1 MEITLKGKRVIISG
15 AATGI
20 GRATAL
26 SMHELGAEVMTCDID
41 VEKLREME
49 EEIKTFACDVSD
61 SSAVDKMFQQIEDSG
76 LDILVNNAGIS
87 GPTKLIENI
96 TDDEWRKCMAVC
108 IDSQFYCTRRAV
120 PIFKQQQNGVII
132 NLISGAG
139 IMGYPTR
146 SPYVAA
152 KWAVTGL
159 TKSLAMELGPDNIR
173 VNGIVPGNVSGD
185 RLERVISAHAEVDK
199 QNTETVR
206 RLYKIGTS
214 MQCFVDPE
222 EIAELICF
230 LSSDRA
236 KHISGQILGVDGNTE
251 TLYPRN

>member
-1 MEITLKGKRVIISG
+1 MEITLKGKRVFISG
-15 AATGI
+15 AAAGI

-26 SMHELGAEVMTCDID
+26 SMHKLGAEVIICDID
-41 VEKLREME
+41 AEKLRDME

-61 SSAVDKMFQQIEDSG
+61 STAVDTMFQQIENYG
-76 LDILVNNAGIS
+76 LDILVNNAGIA

-96 TDDEWRKCMAVC
+96 TDDEWRDCMAVC
-108 IDSQFYCTRRAV
+108 IDSQFYCSRRAV

-159 TKSLAMELGPDNIR
+159 TKSLAM
-173 VNGIVPGNVSGD
+173 
-185 RLERVISAHAEVDK
+185 
-199 QNTETVR
+199 
-206 RLYKIGTS
+206 
-214 MQCFVDPE
+214 
-222 EIAELICF
+222 
-230 LSSDRA
+230 
-236 KHISGQILGVDGNTE
+236 
-251 TLYPRN
+251 

>member
-1 MEITLKGKRVIISG
+1 MEITLKGKRVFISG
-15 AATGI
+15 AAAGI

-26 SMHELGAEVMTCDID
+26 SMHKLGAEVIICDID
-41 VEKLREME
+41 AEKLRDME

-61 SSAVDKMFQQIEDSG
+61 STAVDTMFQQIENYG
-76 LDILVNNAGIS
+76 LDILVNNAGIA

-96 TDDEWRKCMAVC
+96 TDDEWRDCMAVC

-120 PIFKQQQNGVII
+120 PIFKQQKNGVII

-159 TKSLAMELGPDNIR
+159 TKSLAMELGTDNIR

-185 RLERVISAHAEVDK
+185 RLERVISAHADAEKLD
-199 QNTETVR
+199 TETVR
-206 RLYKIGTS
+206 RMYKIGTS
-214 MQCFVDPE
+214 MQCFVNPE

-230 LSSDRA
+230 LSSDSA
-236 KHISGQILGVDGNTE
+236 KHISGQIVGVDGNTE
-251 TLYPRN
+251 TLYPRS

>member
-26 SMHELGAEVMTCDID
+26 SMHGLGAEVMICDID

-96 TDDEWRKCMAVC
+96 TDDEWRNCMAVC